1 MVSFLCNLNQYAVLI
16 MIIRILLVNFKLW
29 INNTL
34 FRLNLSSLKNVTQ
47 PQNIVKAYLSID
59 ARLFTTCEVISGI
72 HL

>member
-1 MVSFLCNLNQYAVLI
+1 MVSFLCNLNHYAVLI

-59 ARLFTTCEVISGI
+59 AGFSPRAK
-72 HL
+72 